1 MSKVIII
8 GPASPF
14 RGGISDLN
22 EAFANSL
29 AETGYDVEIVSFK
42 LQYPSFL
49 FPGKT
54 QFRTRSTTPTNYKI
68 TSIINSINPISWY
81 ATFKYI
87 LKQKPSKVFVRFWM
101 PFFGPCLGFISKRIK
116 KNGVNI
122 YGIVDNAIPHESRF
136 GDRILTNY
144 FLKSCTSHFTLSE
157 KVKRDIITLNNDL
170 QVVTLFHPIYNTY
183 ANLPKRDIA
192 LKELNLVDQK
202 YILFFGLVRN
212 YKGLD
217 LAIEAMSHPKIKKE
231 NITLLV
237 AGEFYDDV
245 SKYKS
250 LIKELKLNNIIIY
263 DKFIDKDNVPKYF
276 SVCNTLIL
284 PYKSATQS
292 GVTQLA
298 MNYECPMIVT
308 NVGGL
313 PEVVDHKVNGFVSEP
328 NAKNISDAIIYFFS
342 ENTIE
347 LAMRNSMKEKKK
359 LYSWSNFTNLI
370 VKNTE

>member
-1 MSKVIII
+1 MSKIIII
-8 GPASPF
+8 GPASPY

-54 QFRTRSTTPTNYKI
+54 QFRTRSTTPKNYKV

-81 ATFKYI
+81 TSFKYV
-87 LKQKPSKVFVRFWM
+87 LKQKPKKVFVRFWM
-101 PFFGPCLGFISKRIK
+101 PFFAPSLGFISRRIK
-116 KNGVNI
+116 KNGINI
-122 YGIVDNAIPHESRF
+122 YGIVDNAIPHESRL
-136 GDRILTNY
+136 GDKILTNY

-157 KVKRDIITLNNDL
+157 KVKRDIITLTKDIDVL
-170 QVVTLFHPIYNTY
+170 TLFHPIYNTY
-183 ANLPKRDIA
+183 APLTKRNTA
-192 LKELNLVDQK
+192 LKQLNLIDQK

-217 LAIEAMSHPKIKKE
+217 LAIEAMSHPIIKRE
-231 NITLLV
+231 NIKLLV
-237 AGEFYDDV
+237 AGEFYDDLN
-245 SKYKS
+245 KYKS
-250 LIKELKLNNIIIY
+250 LIKELKLDNIIIH
-263 DKFIDKDNVPKYF
+263 DNFVAKDNVPKYF
-276 SVCNTLIL
+276 SICSAVLL

-313 PEVVDHKVNGFVSEP
+313 PEVVDHKINGFVTEP
-328 NAKNISDAIIYFFS
+328 NAKNISEGIIYFFS
-342 ENTIE
+342 EKKIE
-347 LAMRNSMKEKKK
+347 INMRNSMKEKKED
-359 LYSWSNFTNLI
+359 YSWSNFTNLI
-370 VKNTE
+370 IKNTE